1 MDSEKIPALC
11 IIADVIASRNKDKK
25 NELRKMTEV
34 INNRFLDSIL
44 TEFTVRNGDEVF
56 GILSKYSEGYRVLKN
71 MLTLSEELS
80 VPMYVGIGIGLI
92 TNEDLDNPHV
102 VNGSA
107 IWSASDALQH
117 LKKKK
122 TRGFKP
128 SSHHSSFRW
137 LVQSTYDIPY
147 DVLNY
152 QIHFLF
158 ERLLKR
164 TDKQKEIVNALESSE
179 NNVHYEELGESFGYE
194 KNSSSNVSKILARA
208 DHHLVSGAEQSLCSL
223 LDYFQSQLLFQSKRG
238 S

>member
-11 IIADVIASRNKDKK
+11 IIADVIASRHTDKK

-34 INNRFLDSIL
+34 INNQFPDSIL

-71 MLTLSEELS
+71 MLTLSEELH
-80 VPMYVGIGIGLI
+80 VPLYVGVGIGFIS
-92 TNEDLDNPHV
+92 NEDLDNPHE

-107 IWSASDALQH
+107 IWSASDALQY

-122 TRGFKP
+122 TGGFK
-128 SSHHSSFRW
+128 SSSPHSSFRW
-137 LVQSTYDIPY
+137 LVQSTCDIPY

-164 TDKQKEIVNALESSE
+164 TDKQKEIVKALESSE
-179 NNVHYEELGESFGYE
+179 NKIQYDELGENFGYD

-223 LDYFQSQLLFQSKRG
+223 LDYFQSQLLLQSKRG